1 MSEEIT
7 YFTGRDRVIDPRK
20 TIEINEN
27 KLKVAGITR
36 IADITDLD
44 RIGLPIYTAIRPTAE
59 DGAVSIYGGKGIT
72 KDHAKASAMM
82 EGFERYSAERQ
93 DIDETIIASLSEIE
107 EFGEYIDPKSLNLPK
122 EFEKKDISDLSLEW
136 SKSIDLISNREY
148 YIPTNA
154 IYHPYISKDDSQSL
168 FKSNTNGL
176 ASGNILEEAILHGI
190 FEVIERDAW
199 SIFELT
205 HKNYAQ
211 IDISS
216 IENEI
221 IIDIIEK
228 FESKGI
234 KIKLMDFTADIKIPT
249 IAASADDTI
258 TKDAGLL
265 TLGMGTH
272 LDPEVAIL
280 RALTEVAQSRATQ
293 INGAR
298 EDTVRA
304 DFAREA
310 GYERMK
316 RINKFYFRDE
326 EEQIKLSDIE
336 NKSTSSITRDIEIV
350 KDELVSN
357 DIQKILYSNLTRPE
371 LDVSVVRVVIPEMEL
386 YTIDPS
392 RAGYRFLKVWFIWL
406 KL

>member
-7 YFTGRDRVIDPRK
+7 YFKGTHRVIPPKK
-20 TIEINEN
+20 TIEINED
-27 KLKVAGITR
+27 KLKIAGITR

-59 DGAVSIYGGKGIT
+59 EGAISIYGGKGIS

-82 EGFERYSAERQ
+82 EGFERYSAEKQ
-93 DIDETIIASLSEIE
+93 DDDEVLIANLDEISKK
-107 EFGEYIDPKSLNLPK
+107 GDYINPISLNLPK
-122 EFEKKDISDLSLEW
+122 DFKKENLEAMQIEWSLAKDIVSGKDF
-136 SKSIDLISNREY
+136 

-154 IYHPYISKDDSQSL
+154 IFHPYIHDNQVQSL

-176 ASGNILEEAILHGI
+176 ASGNILEEAILHGML
-190 FEVIERDAW
+190 EVIERDAW

-211 IDISS
+211 IDVDS
-216 IENEI
+216 IESELVND
-221 IIDIIEK
+221 IIDK
-228 FESKGI
+228 FESEGI
-234 KIKLMDFTADIKIPT
+234 KIKLMDFTADVKIPT
-249 IAASADDTI
+249 IAASADDTV

-316 RINKFYFRDE
+316 RINKYYFRDE
-326 EEQIKLSDIE
+326 DEKIKLSNIE
-336 NKSTSSITRDIEIV
+336 NKSTSSITKDIEIV
-350 KDELVSN
+350 KEELIAN
-357 DIQKILYSNLTRPE
+357 DIERILYVDLTRPE
-371 LDVSVVRVVIPEMEL
+371 LDVSVVRVIIPEMEL
-386 YTIDPS
+386 FALDPS
-392 RAGYRFLKVWFIWL
+392 RAGYRFLKV
-406 KL
+406 

>member
-7 YFTGRDRVIDPRK
+7 YFKGTHRVIAPSK
-20 TIEINEN
+20 TIEINQD
-27 KLKVAGITR
+27 KLKTAGITR

-44 RIGLPIYTAIRPTAE
+44 RIGLPIYTAIRPTVE
-59 DGAVSIYGGKGIT
+59 EGAVSIYGGKGIS

-93 DIDETIIASLSEIE
+93 DSDETIIATPDEICGY
-107 EFGEYIDPKSLNLPK
+107 GEHIDPKSLNLPK
-122 EFEKKDISDLSLEW
+122 EFEKKGINDLSLEW
-136 SKSIDLISNREY
+136 SKSKDIISGKEY

-154 IYHPYISKDDSQSL
+154 VYHPYTHENNIQSL

-176 ASGNILEEAILHGI
+176 ASGNILEEAILHGML
-190 FEVIERDAW
+190 EVIERDAW

-211 IDISS
+211 IDIES
-216 IENEI
+216 IESEI
-221 IIDIIEK
+221 IRDIIDK
-228 FESKGI
+228 FESEGI
-234 KIKLMDFTADIKIPT
+234 RIKLMDFTADIKIPT

-272 LDPEVAIL
+272 LDPEVAVL

-316 RINKFYFRDE
+316 RINKYYFRNE
-326 EEQIKLSDIE
+326 EEQTRLSDIE
-336 NKSTSSITRDIEIV
+336 NKSTSSITKDIEIV
-350 KDELVSN
+350 KEELIAN
-357 DIQKILYSNLTRPE
+357 DIEKILYVDLTRPE
-371 LDVSVVRVVIPEMEL
+371 LDVSVVRVIIPEMEV
-386 YTIDPS
+386 YTIDQS
-392 RAGYRFLKVWFIWL
+392 RAGYRFLKV
-406 KL
+406 

>member
-1 MSEEIT
+1 MSDELT
-7 YFTGRDRVIDPRK
+7 YFEGTHRVIAPKK

-27 KLKVAGITR
+27 KLKTAGITR

-72 KDHAKASAMM
+72 KEHAKASAMM
-82 EGFERYSAERQ
+82 EGFERYSAERH
-93 DIDETIIASLSEIE
+93 DGDETTTATLEEISSQ
-107 EFGEYIDPKSLNLPK
+107 GDYINPESLNLPK
-122 EFEKKDISDLSLEW
+122 DFRKENLDSMKLEW
-136 SKSIDLISNREY
+136 SLAKDIISDKDY
-148 YIPTNA
+148 YVPTNA
-154 IYHPYISKDDSQSL
+154 IYHPYVHGSDCESL

-176 ASGNILEEAILHGI
+176 ASGNVLEEAILHGI

-211 IDISS
+211 IDLDS
-216 IENEI
+216 IESDIVNDT
-221 IIDIIEK
+221 IDK
-228 FESKGI
+228 FESEGI
-234 KIKLMDFTADIKIPT
+234 KIKLMDFTADIDVPT
-249 IAASADDTI
+249 IAASADDTV

-293 INGAR
+293 SNGAR

-326 EEQIKLSDIE
+326 DEKIPLSSIE
-336 NKSTSSITRDIEIV
+336 NKSTTSINKDLEIV
-350 KDELVSN
+350 TEELMAH
-357 DIQKILYSNLTRPE
+357 DIDKILYYDLTRPE
-371 LDVSVVRVVIPEMEL
+371 LDVSVVRVIIPEMEL
-386 YTIDPS
+386 FALDPS
-392 RAGYRFLKVWFIWL
+392 RAGYRFLKV
-406 KL
+406 

>member
-1 MSEEIT
+1 MTDELT
-7 YFTGRDRVIDPRK
+7 YFKGTHRVIAPK
-20 TIEINEN
+20 QTIENNED
-27 KLKVAGITR
+27 KLKTAGITR
-36 IADITDLD
+36 IADISDLD

-72 KDHAKASAMM
+72 KEHAKASAMM
-82 EGFERYSAERQ
+82 EGFERYSAEKQ
-93 DIDETIIASLSEIE
+93 IDDEVIVASINEISD
-107 EFGEYIDPKSLNLPK
+107 FGEHIDPVSLNLPK
-122 EFEKKDISDLSLEW
+122 ELEKKGIDDISIEW
-136 SKSIDLISNREY
+136 TVSKDIISGDSFY
-148 YIPTNA
+148 VPTNA
-154 IYHPYISKDDSQSL
+154 VYHPYLHDNNVQSL

-176 ASGNILEEAILHGI
+176 ASGNILEEAILHGML
-190 FEVIERDAW
+190 EVIERDAW

-211 IDISS
+211 IDLES
-216 IENEI
+216 IESETVN
-221 IIDIIEK
+221 DIISK
-228 FESKGI
+228 FESEGI

-249 IAASADDTI
+249 IAASADDTV

-316 RINKFYFRDE
+316 RINKYYFRDE
-326 EEQIKLSDIE
+326 DEKIDLKDIE
-336 NKSTSSITRDIEIV
+336 NKSTSSITKDIEIV
-350 KDELVSN
+350 KDELMAN
-357 DIQKILYSNLTRPE
+357 DIGKILYVDLTRPE
-371 LDVSVVRVVIPEMEL
+371 LDVSVVRVIIPEMEVYAL
-386 YTIDPS
+386 DPS
-392 RAGYRFLKVWFIWL
+392 RAGYRFLKV
-406 KL
+406 

>member
-7 YFTGRDRVIDPRK
+7 YFKGTHRVIAPKR
-20 TIEINEN
+20 TIEINED
-27 KLKVAGITR
+27 KLKTAGITR

-59 DGAVSIYGGKGIT
+59 EGGVSIYGGKGIT

-93 DIDETIIASLSEIE
+93 DSDESIISNLNDIDNN
-107 EFGEYIDPKSLNLPK
+107 IDPKSLNLPK
-122 EFEKKDISDLSLEW
+122 DLERVDINDWNLEW
-136 SKSIDLISNREY
+136 SIAHDIISENDY

-154 IYHPYISKDDSQSL
+154 VYHPYNPKDNAKTL

-176 ASGNILEEAILHGI
+176 ASGNILEEAILHGM

-205 HKNYAQ
+205 HKNYSQ
-211 IDISS
+211 IDLDS
-216 IENEI
+216 IESDVINE
-221 IIDIIEK
+221 IIEK
-228 FESKGI
+228 FESEGI
-234 KIKLMDFTADIKIPT
+234 KIKLMDFTADINIPT
-249 IAASADDTI
+249 IAASADDTV

-316 RINKFYFRDE
+316 RINKYYFKQED
-326 EEQIKLSDIE
+326 EQISLSDIE
-336 NKSTSSITRDIEIV
+336 NKSTHSITEDIEIV
-350 KDELVSN
+350 KNELMAN
-357 DIQKILYSNLTRPE
+357 DIEKILYVDLTRPE
-371 LDVSVVRVVIPEMEL
+371 IDVSVVRVIIPEMEM
-386 YTIDPS
+386 YAIDQS
-392 RAGYRFLKVWFIWL
+392 RAGYRFLKVWLIWL

>member
-1 MSEEIT
+1 MTNELT
-7 YFTGRDRVIDPRK
+7 YFKGTHRVIAPKK
-20 TIEINEN
+20 TIENNED
-27 KLKVAGITR
+27 KLKTAGITR

-44 RIGLPIYTAIRPTAE
+44 RIGLPVYTAIRPTAE
-59 DGAVSIYGGKGIT
+59 YGGVSVYGGKGIS

-93 DIDETIIASLSEIE
+93 DNDKTIISTVNDID
-107 EFGEYIDPKSLNLPK
+107 GNCIDPKSLNLPK
-122 EFEKKDISDLSLEW
+122 EFEKKDIGEMNLEW
-136 SKSIDLISNREY
+136 SQVHDLITEENY
-148 YIPTNA
+148 LIPTNA
-154 IYHPYISKDDSQSL
+154 IYHPYTHENNVESL

-176 ASGNILEEAILHGI
+176 ASGNVLDEAILHGI

-205 HKNYAQ
+205 HKNYSQ
-211 IDISS
+211 INLDS
-216 IENEI
+216 IKSDTINV
-221 IIDIIEK
+221 IIDK
-228 FESKGI
+228 FTSKGI
-234 KIKLMDFTADIKIPT
+234 NIKLMDLTADIKVPT
-249 IAASADDTI
+249 IAASADDTV

-265 TLGMGTH
+265 TLGIGTH

-316 RINKFYFRDE
+316 RINKYYFKQE
-326 EEQIKLSDIE
+326 EEQINLSDIE
-336 NKSTSSITRDIEIV
+336 NKSTSSINEDLKIV
-350 KDELVSN
+350 KEELVSN
-357 DIQKILYSNLTRPE
+357 EIKHVLYHDLTRPE
-371 LDVSVVRVVIPEMEL
+371 LDVNVVRVIIPEMEL
-386 YTIDPS
+386 YAIDSS
-392 RAGYRFLKVWFIWL
+392 RAGYRFLRV
-406 KL
+406 

>member
-1 MSEEIT
+1 MTEKLT
-7 YFTGRDRVIDPRK
+7 YFKGTHRVIAPKR
-20 TIEINEN
+20 TIEINED
-27 KLKVAGITR
+27 KLKTAGITR

-44 RIGLPIYTAIRPTAE
+44 RIGLPVYTAIRPTAE
-59 DGAVSIYGGKGIT
+59 VGGVSVYGGKGIS

-93 DIDETIIASLSEIE
+93 ESDETFTGSVNEID
-107 EFGEYIDPKSLNLPK
+107 GEYIDPKSLNLPK
-122 EFEKKDISDLSLEW
+122 EFEKKDISDINLEW
-136 SKSIDLISNREY
+136 SIAHDLISDKDY
-148 YIPTNA
+148 FIPSNA
-154 IYHPYISKDDSQSL
+154 IYHPYTHDSNVESL

-211 IDISS
+211 INLDSIKSDI
-216 IENEI
+216 INET
-221 IIDIIEK
+221 IEK
-228 FESKGI
+228 FTSNGI
-234 KIKLMDFTADIKIPT
+234 NIKLMDFTADVDVPT
-249 IAASADDTI
+249 IAASADDTV
-258 TKDAGLL
+258 TRDAGLL
-265 TLGMGTH
+265 TLGIGTH

-316 RINKFYFRDE
+316 RINKFYFKQE
-326 EEQIKLSDIE
+326 AEQIDIGEIE
-336 NKSTSSITRDIEIV
+336 NKSTTSISDDLKIV
-350 KDELVSN
+350 KDELTANEIKHV
-357 DIQKILYSNLTRPE
+357 LYHDLTRPE
-371 LDVSVVRVVIPEMEL
+371 LGVSVVRVIIPEMEL
-386 YTIDPS
+386 YAIDPS
-392 RAGYRFLKVWFIWL
+392 RAGYRFLRV
-406 KL
+406 

>member
-1 MSEEIT
+1 MTDELT
-7 YFTGRDRVIDPRK
+7 YFKGTHRVIAPEK
-20 TIEINEN
+20 TIEINED
-27 KLKVAGITR
+27 KLKTAGITR

-59 DGAVSIYGGKGIT
+59 EGAVSIYGGKGIT
-72 KDHAKASAMM
+72 KDHARASAMM

-93 DIDETIIASLSEIE
+93 DSDEVTIASLDEISDL
-107 EFGEYIDPKSLNLPK
+107 GEYINPESLNLPK
-122 EFEKKDISDLSLEW
+122 DFKKQSLDSMKLEW
-136 SKSIDLISNREY
+136 SPVKDIISDKEY

-154 IYHPYISKDDSQSL
+154 IYHPYIHGNDCESL

-211 IDISS
+211 IDLDS
-216 IENEI
+216 IESDIVNDT
-221 IIDIIEK
+221 IDR
-228 FESKGI
+228 FESNGI
-234 KIKLMDFTADIKIPT
+234 KIKLMDFTADINVPT
-249 IAASADDTI
+249 IAASADDTV
-258 TKDAGLL
+258 TRDAGLL

-316 RINKFYFRDE
+316 RINKYYFREEDE
-326 EEQIKLSDIE
+326 KISLSSIE
-336 NKSTSSITRDIEIV
+336 NKSTTSITADLEIV
-350 KDELVSN
+350 KDELIAN
-357 DIQKILYSNLTRPE
+357 DIDKILYYDLTRPE
-371 LDVSVVRVVIPEMEL
+371 LDVSVVRVIIPEMEL
-386 YTIDPS
+386 FALDPS
-392 RAGYRFLKVWFIWL
+392 RAGYRFLKV
-406 KL
+406 

>member
-1 MSEEIT
+1 MSDELT
-7 YFTGRDRVIDPRK
+7 YFEGTHRVIAPKK
-20 TIEINEN
+20 TIEINED
-27 KLKVAGITR
+27 KLRVAGITR

-72 KDHAKASAMM
+72 RDHAKASAMM
-82 EGFERYSAERQ
+82 EGFERYSAERH
-93 DIDETIIASLSEIE
+93 DSDETTIATIE
-107 EFGEYIDPKSLNLPK
+107 EISALGEYINPESLNLPK
-122 EFEKKDISDLSLEW
+122 DFKKENLDSMKLEW
-136 SKSIDLISNREY
+136 SLAKDIISNEDY
-148 YIPTNA
+148 YVPTNA
-154 IYHPYISKDDSQSL
+154 VYHPYVRGNDSESL

-211 IDISS
+211 IDTDS
-216 IENEI
+216 IESDIVNDT
-221 IIDIIEK
+221 IDR
-228 FESKGI
+228 FESEGI
-234 KIKLMDFTADIKIPT
+234 KIKLMDFTADINVPT
-249 IAASADDTI
+249 IAASADDTV

-326 EEQIKLSDIE
+326 DEKISLSDIE
-336 NKSTSSITRDIEIV
+336 NKSTTSINKDLDIVME
-350 KDELVSN
+350 ELMAN
-357 DIQKILYSNLTRPE
+357 DIDKILYYDLTRPE
-371 LDVSVVRVVIPEMEL
+371 LDVSVVRVIIPEMEL
-386 YTIDPS
+386 YALDPS
-392 RAGYRFLKVWFIWL
+392 RAGYRFLKV
-406 KL
+406 

>member
-1 MSEEIT
+1 MTDELT
-7 YFTGRDRVIDPRK
+7 YFKGTHRVIAPEK
-20 TIEINEN
+20 TIENNED
-27 KLKVAGITR
+27 KLKIAGITR

-59 DGAVSIYGGKGIT
+59 EGAVSIYGGKGIA
-72 KDHAKASAMM
+72 KDHARASAMM

-93 DIDETIIASLSEIE
+93 DSDETTIATLEEISELG
-107 EFGEYIDPKSLNLPK
+107 EFITPESLNLPK
-122 EFEKKDISDLSLEW
+122 DFKKQNLDSMKLEW
-136 SKSIDLISNREY
+136 STAKDIISDKEY
-148 YIPTNA
+148 LIPTNA
-154 IYHPYISKDDSQSL
+154 IYHPYIHGNECESL

-176 ASGNILEEAILHGI
+176 ASGNVLEEAILHGI

-211 IDISS
+211 IDLDS
-216 IENEI
+216 IESDIVNETI
-221 IIDIIEK
+221 NK
-228 FESKGI
+228 FESEGI
-234 KIKLMDFTADIKIPT
+234 KIKLMDFTADIKVPT
-249 IAASADDTI
+249 IAASADDTV
-258 TKDAGLL
+258 TRDAGLL

-316 RINKFYFRDE
+316 RINKYYFRDE
-326 EEQIKLSDIE
+326 EEKISLSSIE
-336 NKSTSSITRDIEIV
+336 NKSTTSITKDLEIV
-350 KDELVSN
+350 KEELMAN
-357 DIQKILYSNLTRPE
+357 DIDKILYYDLTRPE

-386 YTIDPS
+386 FALDPS
-392 RAGYRFLKVWFIWL
+392 RAGYRFLKV
-406 KL
+406 

>member
-7 YFTGRDRVIDPRK
+7 YFKGTHRVIAPDE
-20 TIEINEN
+20 TIENN
-27 KLKVAGITR
+27 KDKLKTAGITR

-44 RIGLPIYTAIRPTAE
+44 RIGIPVYTAIRPTSQY
-59 DGAVSIYGGKGIT
+59 GGVSVYGGKGIS

-93 DIDETIIASLSEIE
+93 DSDETVISSLNDINN
-107 EFGEYIDPKSLNLPK
+107 EYIDPKSLNLPK
-122 EFEKKDISDLSLEW
+122 NLEKEDISQKVIEW
-136 SKSIDLISNREY
+136 SIAHDLITDKDY
-148 YIPTNA
+148 YVPTNA
-154 IYHPYISKDDSQSL
+154 VFHPYINKDNAESL

-211 IDISS
+211 IDLES
-216 IENEI
+216 IESETI
-221 IIDIIEK
+221 THAIGR
-228 FESKGI
+228 FESEGI
-234 KIKLMDFTADIKIPT
+234 KIKLMDFTADIKVPT
-249 IAASADDTI
+249 IAASADDTV

-265 TLGMGTH
+265 TLGIGTH

-316 RINKFYFRDE
+316 RINKFYFKE
-326 EEQIKLSDIE
+326 EEEKIRLSDIE
-336 NKSTSSITRDIEIV
+336 NKSTSSITKDIEIV
-350 KDELVSN
+350 KDELKANEIEHV
-357 DIQKILYSNLTRPE
+357 LYVDLTRPE
-371 LDVSVVRVVIPEMEL
+371 LDVNVVRVIIPTMEL
-386 YTIDPS
+386 YAIDPE
-392 RAGYRFLKVWFIWL
+392 RAGYRFLKV
-406 KL
+406 

>member
-1 MSEEIT
+1 MNEEIT
-7 YFTGRDRVIDPRK
+7 YFKGTHRVIAPSK
-20 TIEINEN
+20 TIEINQD
-27 KLKVAGITR
+27 KLKKAGITR

-59 DGAVSIYGGKGIT
+59 EGAISIYGGKGIS

-93 DIDETIIASLSEIE
+93 DSDETIIATPNEI
-107 EFGEYIDPKSLNLPK
+107 GRYGDYIDPKSLNLPK
-122 EFEKKDISDLSLEW
+122 NFEKKDISDINLEW
-136 SKSIDLISNREY
+136 SKSKDIISGNEY

-154 IYHPYISKDDSQSL
+154 IFHPYASDSNAESL

-176 ASGNILEEAILHGI
+176 ASGNILDEAILHGML
-190 FEVIERDAW
+190 EVIERDAW

-211 IDISS
+211 IDIES
-216 IENEI
+216 IESELI
-221 IIDIIEK
+221 LDIINK
-228 FESKGI
+228 FESEGI

-310 GYERMK
+310 GYE
-316 RINKFYFRDE
+316 
-326 EEQIKLSDIE
+326 QIG
-336 NKSTSSITRDIEIV
+336 
-350 KDELVSN
+350 
-357 DIQKILYSNLTRPE
+357 
-371 LDVSVVRVVIPEMEL
+371 
-386 YTIDPS
+386 
-392 RAGYRFLKVWFIWL
+392 RAHV
-406 KL
+406 

>member
-1 MSEEIT
+1 MTNELT
-7 YFTGRDRVIDPRK
+7 YFKGTHRVIAPKR
-20 TIEINEN
+20 TIEINED

-59 DGAVSIYGGKGIT
+59 DGAVSIYGGKGIE

-93 DIDETIIASLSEIE
+93 DSDESIIATLDEISEK
-107 EFGEYIDPKSLNLPK
+107 GEYINPKSLNLPK
-122 EFEKKDISDLSLEW
+122 ELEKEDISDFKLEW
-136 SKSIDLISNREY
+136 SIAHDIISNNDY

-154 IYHPYISKDDSQSL
+154 IYHPYITNPPARSL

-176 ASGNILEEAILHGI
+176 ASGNVLEEAILHGI

-211 IDISS
+211 IDLDT
-216 IENEI
+216 IESDIVNDT
-221 IIDIIEK
+221 IDK
-228 FESKGI
+228 FESEGI
-234 KIKLMDFTADIKIPT
+234 KIKLMDFTADINVPT
-249 IAASADDTI
+249 IAASADDTV

-316 RINKFYFRDE
+316 RINKYYFRQE
-326 EEQIKLSDIE
+326 ENQIDLSDIE
-336 NKSTSSITRDIEIV
+336 NRSTTSITEDIEIV
-350 KDELVSN
+350 KDELIAN
-357 DIQKILYSNLTRPE
+357 DIEKILYADLTRPE
-371 LDVSVVRVVIPEMEL
+371 LDISVVRIIIPEMEL
-386 YTIDPS
+386 YAIDQS
-392 RAGYRFLKVWFIWL
+392 RAGYRFLKV
-406 KL
+406 

>member
-1 MSEEIT
+1 MVEEIR
-7 YFTGRDRVIDPRK
+7 YFKGTHRVIAPSE
-20 TIEINEN
+20 TIEINQD
-27 KLKVAGITR
+27 KLKTAGITR

-59 DGAVSIYGGKGIT
+59 EGGVSIYGGKGIS

-93 DIDETIIASLSEIE
+93 SSDKTVNAHLSEISTHGD
-107 EFGEYIDPKSLNLPK
+107 FIDPKSLNLSK
-122 EFEKKDISDLSLEW
+122 EIEKQGLDDLNLEW
-136 SKSIDLISNREY
+136 SISHDLISCNDY

-154 IYHPYISKDDSQSL
+154 IFHPYNAQDNTDRL

-176 ASGNILEEAILHGI
+176 ASGNILEEAILHGML
-190 FEVIERDAW
+190 EVIERDAW

-211 IDISS
+211 IDLNS
-216 IENEI
+216 IESDLIND
-221 IIDIIEK
+221 IIDK
-228 FESKGI
+228 FESNGI
-234 KIKLMDFTADIKIPT
+234 KIKLMDFTADINIPT

-265 TLGMGTH
+265 TLGIGTH

-316 RINKFYFRDE
+316 RINKFYFKQE
-326 EEQIKLSDIE
+326 ENQISISDIK
-336 NKSTSSITRDIEIV
+336 NKSTTSITEDIEIV
-350 KDELVSN
+350 KDELMAN
-357 DIQKILYSNLTRPE
+357 DIEKILYVDLTRPE
-371 LDVSVVRVVIPEMEL
+371 LDVNVVRVIIPGMEL
-386 YTIDPS
+386 YAIDPS
-392 RAGYRFLKVWFIWL
+392 RAGYRFLRV
-406 KL
+406 

>member
-1 MSEEIT
+1 MNEEIT
-7 YFTGRDRVIDPRK
+7 YFKGTHRVIAPRE
-20 TIEINEN
+20 TIEINQD
-27 KLKVAGITR
+27 KLKKAGITR

-59 DGAVSIYGGKGIT
+59 EGAISIYGGKGIS

-93 DIDETIIASLSEIE
+93 DSDETIIATPNEI
-107 EFGEYIDPKSLNLPK
+107 GRYGDYIDPKSLNLPK
-122 EFEKKDISDLSLEW
+122 DFEKKDISDINLEW
-136 SKSIDLISNREY
+136 SKSKDIISGNEY

-154 IYHPYISKDDSQSL
+154 IFHPYASDSHAESL

-176 ASGNILEEAILHGI
+176 ASGNILDEAILHGML
-190 FEVIERDAW
+190 EVIERDAW

-211 IDISS
+211 IDIES
-216 IENEI
+216 IESELI
-221 IIDIIEK
+221 LDIINK
-228 FESKGI
+228 FESEGI
-234 KIKLMDFTADIKIPT
+234 KIKLMDFTADINIPT

-265 TLGMGTH
+265 TLGIGTH

-316 RINKFYFRDE
+316 RINKFYFKQE
-326 EEQIKLSDIE
+326 ENQISISDIK
-336 NKSTSSITRDIEIV
+336 NKSTTSITEDIEIV
-350 KDELVSN
+350 KDELMAN
-357 DIQKILYSNLTRPE
+357 DIEKILYVDLTRPE
-371 LDVSVVRVVIPEMEL
+371 LDVNVVRVIIPGMEL
-386 YTIDPS
+386 YAIDPS
-392 RAGYRFLKVWFIWL
+392 RAGYRFLRV
-406 KL
+406 

>member
-1 MSEEIT
+1 MTDELT
-7 YFTGRDRVIDPRK
+7 YFKGTHRVIAPEK
-20 TIEINEN
+20 TIENNED
-27 KLKVAGITR
+27 KLKTAGITR

-59 DGAVSIYGGKGIT
+59 DGAVSIYGGKGIA
-72 KDHAKASAMM
+72 KDHARASAMM

-93 DIDETIIASLSEIE
+93 DSDETTIATLEEISELG
-107 EFGEYIDPKSLNLPK
+107 EFITPESLNLPK
-122 EFEKKDISDLSLEW
+122 DFKKQNLDSMKLEW
-136 SKSIDLISNREY
+136 STAKDLISNKEY
-148 YIPTNA
+148 LIPTNA
-154 IYHPYISKDDSQSL
+154 IYHPYIHGNECESL

-176 ASGNILEEAILHGI
+176 ASGNVLEEAILHGI

-211 IDISS
+211 IDLDS
-216 IENEI
+216 IESDIVNETI
-221 IIDIIEK
+221 NK
-228 FESKGI
+228 FESEGI
-234 KIKLMDFTADIKIPT
+234 KIKLMDFTADIKVPT
-249 IAASADDTI
+249 IAASADDTV
-258 TKDAGLL
+258 TRDAGLL

-316 RINKFYFRDE
+316 RINKYYFRDE
-326 EEQIKLSDIE
+326 EEKISLSSIE
-336 NKSTSSITRDIEIV
+336 NKSTTSITKDLEIV
-350 KDELVSN
+350 KEELMAN
-357 DIQKILYSNLTRPE
+357 DIDKILYYDLTRPE

-386 YTIDPS
+386 FALDPS
-392 RAGYRFLKVWFIWL
+392 RAGYRFLKV
-406 KL
+406 

>member
-1 MSEEIT
+1 MMSEEIT
-7 YFTGRDRVIDPRK
+7 YFTGTHRVIAPSK

-228 FESKGI
+228 FESEGI

-392 RAGYRFLKVWFIWL
+392 RAGYRFLKV
-406 KL
+406 

>member
-1 MSEEIT
+1 MTEEIT
-7 YFTGRDRVIDPRK
+7 YFEGTHRVIAPKK
-20 TIEINEN
+20 TIEITQD
-27 KLKVAGITR
+27 KLKTAGITR

-59 DGAVSIYGGKGIT
+59 EGGVSIYGGKGIS
-72 KDHAKASAMM
+72 KNHAKASAMM

-93 DIDETIIASLSEIE
+93 DSDEVIVASPSEIS
-107 EFGEYIDPKSLNLPK
+107 EFGEFIEPESLNLPK
-122 EFEKKDISDLSLEW
+122 ELEKKCINDLRLEW
-136 SKSIDLISNREY
+136 SLSHDLISNKDY
-148 YIPTNA
+148 YVPTNA
-154 IYHPYISKDDSQSL
+154 VFHPYTHENDVTSL

-176 ASGNILEEAILHGI
+176 ASGNILEESILHGM

-211 IDISS
+211 IDTSS
-216 IENEI
+216 IESEI
-221 IIDIIEK
+221 VNDTIDK
-228 FESKGI
+228 FESEGI
-234 KIKLMDFTADIKIPT
+234 NIKLMDFTADINVPT
-249 IAASADDTI
+249 IAASADDTV
-258 TKDAGLL
+258 TRDAGLL

-316 RINKFYFRDE
+316 RINKYYFKE
-326 EEQIKLSDIE
+326 EEEKISLSDIE
-336 NKSTSSITRDIEIV
+336 NKATTSITEDIEIV
-350 KDELVSN
+350 KEELISN
-357 DIQKILYSNLTRPE
+357 DISKILYTDLTRPE
-371 LDVSVVRVVIPEMEL
+371 LDISVVRVIIPEMEI
-386 YTIDPS
+386 YAIDPS
-392 RAGYRFLKVWFIWL
+392 RAGYRFLKVR
-406 KL
+406 

>member
-1 MSEEIT
+1 MSDKLT
-7 YFTGRDRVIDPRK
+7 YFTGTHRVIAPEK
-20 TIEINEN
+20 TIEINED
-27 KLKVAGITR
+27 KLKVAGVTR

-44 RIGLPIYTAIRPTAE
+44 RIGIPIYTAIRPTAE

-72 KDHAKASAMM
+72 KSHSKASAIM
-82 EGFERYSAERQ
+82 EAFERYSAERQ
-93 DIDETIIASLSEIE
+93 SGDDAIIASVSDM
-107 EFGEYIDPKSLNLPK
+107 GENHIDPKSLNLPK
-122 EFEKKDISDLSLEW
+122 EFEKKDISDLELEW
-136 SKSIDLISNREY
+136 NLAKDIISSEDF

-154 IYHPYISKDDSQSL
+154 IYHPYKYPVSL

-176 ASGNILEEAILHGI
+176 ASGNILEEAVLHGI

-205 HKNYAQ
+205 HKNYEQ
-211 IDISS
+211 INIES
-216 IENEI
+216 IESKI
-221 IIDIIEK
+221 ITETIDK
-228 FESKGI
+228 FESNGI
-234 KIKLMDFTADIKIPT
+234 KIKLMDFTADINIPT
-249 IAASADDTI
+249 IAASADDTV

-316 RINKFYFRDE
+316 RINKYYFRQEDE
-326 EEQIKLSDIE
+326 QKSLSSIE
-336 NKSTSSITRDIEIV
+336 NRSTTSITEDLKIV
-350 KDELVSN
+350 KDELMAN
-357 DIQKILYSNLTRPE
+357 DIDKVLYYDLTRPE
-371 LDVSVVRVVIPEMEL
+371 LDVNVVRVIIPEMEL
-386 YTIDPS
+386 YAIDPT
-392 RAGYRFLKVWFIWL
+392 RAGYRFLKV
-406 KL
+406 

>member
-7 YFTGRDRVIDPRK
+7 YFKGTHRVIAPK
-20 TIEINEN
+20 ETIEINED
-27 KLKVAGITR
+27 KLRTAGITR

-59 DGAVSIYGGKGIT
+59 DGAVSIYGGKGIS

-82 EGFERYSAERQ
+82 EGFERYSAEKQ
-93 DIDETIIASLSEIE
+93 ENDEVTVASLKEISEK
-107 EFGEYIDPKSLNLPK
+107 GEYIDPVSLNLPK
-122 EFEKKDISDLSLEW
+122 DFKKENLEAMQLEW
-136 SKSIDLISNREY
+136 SLAKDIVSGEEF

-154 IYHPYISKDDSQSL
+154 IFHPYIHDNHVQSL

-176 ASGNILEEAILHGI
+176 ASGNILEEAILHGML
-190 FEVIERDAW
+190 EVIERDAW

-211 IDISS
+211 IDLES
-216 IENEI
+216 IESETVN
-221 IIDIIEK
+221 DIIEK
-228 FESKGI
+228 FESEGI
-234 KIKLMDFTADIKIPT
+234 KIKLMDFTADVKIPT
-249 IAASADDTI
+249 IAASADDTV

-316 RINKFYFRDE
+316 RINKYYFRDE
-326 EEQIKLSDIE
+326 DEKIKLSDIE
-336 NKSTSSITRDIEIV
+336 NKSTSSITKDIEIV
-350 KDELVSN
+350 KDELLAN
-357 DIQKILYSNLTRPE
+357 DIEKILYVDLTRPE
-371 LDVSVVRVVIPEMEL
+371 LDVSVVRVIIPEMEL
-386 YTIDPS
+386 YALDPS
-392 RAGYRFLKVWFIWL
+392 RAGYRFLKV
-406 KL
+406 

>member
-1 MSEEIT
+1 MTEQLT
-7 YFTGRDRVIDPRK
+7 YFKGTHRVIAPK
-20 TIEINEN
+20 ETIEINED
-27 KLKVAGITR
+27 KLKTAGITR

-44 RIGLPIYTAIRPTAE
+44 RIGLPVYTAIRPTAE
-59 DGAVSIYGGKGIT
+59 VGGVSVYGGKGIS

-93 DIDETIIASLSEIE
+93 DDDENIISTINEMDKN
-107 EFGEYIDPKSLNLPK
+107 YIDPKTLNLPK
-122 EFEKKDISDLSLEW
+122 EFEKKNIDDLNLEW
-136 SKSIDLISNREY
+136 SLTHDLITDNDY

-154 IYHPYISKDDSQSL
+154 IYHPYTHDNNVESF

-205 HKNYAQ
+205 HKNYSQ
-211 IDISS
+211 INLDS
-216 IENEI
+216 IESNIINET
-221 IIDIIEK
+221 IEK
-228 FESKGI
+228 FTSNGI
-234 KIKLMDFTADIKIPT
+234 NIKLMDFTADINVPT

-258 TKDAGLL
+258 TRDAGLL
-265 TLGMGTH
+265 TLGIGTH

-304 DFAREA
+304 DFVREA

-316 RINKFYFRDE
+316 RINKYYFRQE
-326 EEQIKLSDIE
+326 EEQIDLSDIE
-336 NKSTSSITRDIEIV
+336 NKSTTSINEDLDIV
-350 KDELVSN
+350 KNELMSN
-357 DIQKILYSNLTRPE
+357 EIKHALYHDLTRSE

-386 YTIDPS
+386 YAIDQS
-392 RAGYRFLKVWFIWL
+392 RAGYRFLRI
-406 KL
+406 

>member
-7 YFTGRDRVIDPRK
+7 YFKGTHRVIAPSK
-20 TIEINEN
+20 TIEINQD
-27 KLKVAGITR
+27 KLKTAGITR

-59 DGAVSIYGGKGIT
+59 EGAVSIYGGKGIS

-93 DIDETIIASLSEIE
+93 DSDETIIATLGEIRNY
-107 EFGEYIDPKSLNLPK
+107 GEPIDPKSLNLPK
-122 EFEKKDISDLSLEW
+122 EFEKKGIDDLSLEW
-136 SKSIDLISNREY
+136 SKSKDIISGKEY

-154 IYHPYISKDDSQSL
+154 VYHPYTHENNIQSL

-176 ASGNILEEAILHGI
+176 ASGNILEEAILHGML
-190 FEVIERDAW
+190 EVIERDAW

-211 IDISS
+211 IDLES
-216 IENEI
+216 IESEI
-221 IIDIIEK
+221 IRDIIDK
-228 FESKGI
+228 FESEGI
-234 KIKLMDFTADIKIPT
+234 RIKLMDFTADIKIPT

-272 LDPEVAIL
+272 LDPEVAVL

-316 RINKFYFRDE
+316 RINKYYFRNE
-326 EEQIKLSDIE
+326 EEQIRLSDIE
-336 NKSTSSITRDIEIV
+336 NKSTSSITKDIEIV
-350 KDELVSN
+350 KEELIAN
-357 DIQKILYSNLTRPE
+357 DIEKILYVDLTRPE
-371 LDVSVVRVVIPEMEL
+371 LDVSVVRVIIPEMEV
-386 YTIDPS
+386 YTIDQS
-392 RAGYRFLKVWFIWL
+392 RAGYRFLKV
-406 KL
+406 

>member
-1 MSEEIT
+1 MSEKIT
-7 YFTGRDRVIDPRK
+7 YFKGTHRVIAPKR
-20 TIEINEN
+20 TIEINED
-27 KLKVAGITR
+27 KLKTAGITR

-59 DGAVSIYGGKGIT
+59 EGGVSIYGGKGIT

-93 DIDETIIASLSEIE
+93 SSDESIISNLNDIDNN
-107 EFGEYIDPKSLNLPK
+107 IDPKSLNLPK
-122 EFEKKDISDLSLEW
+122 DLERVDINDWDLEW
-136 SKSIDLISNREY
+136 SIARDIISKKDY

-154 IYHPYISKDDSQSL
+154 VYHPYNPKDNAKTL

-176 ASGNILEEAILHGI
+176 ASGNILEEAILHGM

-205 HKNYAQ
+205 HKNYSQ
-211 IDISS
+211 IDLDS
-216 IENEI
+216 IESDVINE
-221 IIDIIEK
+221 IIEK
-228 FESKGI
+228 FESEGI
-234 KIKLMDFTADIKIPT
+234 KIKLMDFTADINIPT
-249 IAASADDTI
+249 IAASADDTV

-316 RINKFYFRDE
+316 RINKYYFKQED
-326 EEQIKLSDIE
+326 EQISLSDIE
-336 NKSTSSITRDIEIV
+336 NKSTHSITEDIEIV
-350 KDELVSN
+350 KNELMAN
-357 DIQKILYSNLTRPE
+357 DIEKILYVDLTRPE
-371 LDVSVVRVVIPEMEL
+371 IDVSVVRVSIPEMEM
-386 YTIDPS
+386 YAIDQS
-392 RAGYRFLKVWFIWL
+392 RAGYRFLKV
-406 KL
+406 